1 MKLTPSKSSV
11 QNSRTHKIKSVKS
24 FVRRSG
30 RLTKSQKNALQD
42 HSSKYLLDA
51 SNSNPNLKTCFDSD
65 QHAVVIEIG
74 FGDGSVLIESALKNP
89 NKNFIGIEVYDS
101 GLGQCL
107 NEIDKYNIKNIR
119 LIYGDAVEVFE
130 QFINKKSVEKINI
143 LFPDPWP
150 KKRHHKRRLI
160 NKRFL
165 ALLSKSLK
173 NKGVVNVS
181 TDWEDYAQQ
190 IELTFKESNQF
201 KEIENELRD
210 LKTKF
215 EKRGLKLGH
224 KIFNYSYQLT

>member
-1 MKLTPSKSSV
+1 M
-11 QNSRTHKIKSVKS
+11 QNSRKHNKKSIRS
-24 FVRRSG
+24 FVKRSG

-42 HSSKYLLDA
+42 YSSNYILDT
-51 SNSNPNLKTCFDSD
+51 NNTNTDLKACFDSD
-65 QHAVVIEIG
+65 QHNLVIEIG
-74 FGDGSVLIESALKNP
+74 FGDGAALIESALKYP
-89 NKNFIGIEVYDS
+89 DKNFIGIEVYDS

-107 NEIDKYNIKNIR
+107 NAINQHKIKNIR
-119 LIYGDAVEVFE
+119 LIYGDAVEVLK
-130 QFINKKSVEKINI
+130 QFITKKSVEKINI

-165 ALLSKSLK
+165 ALLSKSLI
-173 NKGVVNVS
+173 NKGIVNIS

-190 IELTFKESNQF
+190 IELTFKENNQF
-201 KEIENELRD
+201 KEIKSELRN

-215 EKRGLKLGH
+215 EKRGIKLGH

>member
-1 MKLTPSKSSV
+1 M
-11 QNSRTHKIKSVKS
+11 QNSRKHNKKSIRS
-24 FVRRSG
+24 FVKRSG

-42 HSSKYLLDA
+42 YSSNYILDTN
-51 SNSNPNLKTCFDSD
+51 NSSTDLNACFDSE
-65 QHAVVIEIG
+65 QHNLVIEIG
-74 FGDGSVLIESALKNP
+74 FGDGVVLIESALKNP
-89 NKNFIGIEVYDS
+89 DKNFIGIEVYDS

-107 NEIDKYNIKNIR
+107 NAINKHKIKNIR

-130 QFINKKSVEKINI
+130 QFITKQSVEKINI

-165 ALLSKSLK
+165 ALLSKSLI
-173 NKGVVNVS
+173 NKGIVNVS

-201 KEIENELRD
+201 KEIKSELRD
-210 LKTKF
+210 FKTKF
-215 EKRGLKLGH
+215 EKRGIKLGH

>member
-1 MKLTPSKSSV
+1 V
-11 QNSRTHKIKSVKS
+11 QNSRKHKIKSVKS

-30 RLTKSQKNALQD
+30 RLTQSQKNALQD
-42 HSSKYLLDA
+42 HSSKYLLDTNNT
-51 SNSNPNLKTCFDSD
+51 STNLKSCFDSK
-65 QHAVVIEIG
+65 QHGVVIEIG
-74 FGDGSVLIESALKNP
+74 FGDGTVLIESALKNP

-107 NEIDKYNIKNIR
+107 NEINKHKIKNIR

-130 QFINKKSVEKINI
+130 QFITKKSVEKINI

-165 ALLSKSLK
+165 ALLSKSLI
-173 NKGVVNVS
+173 NKGIINIS

-201 KEIENELRD
+201 KEIKSESRN

-215 EKRGLKLGH
+215 EKRGIKLGH

>member
-1 MKLTPSKSSV
+1 MPSKNSV
-11 QNSRTHKIKSVKS
+11 QNSRKHKIKSVKS

-30 RLTKSQKNALQD
+30 RLTQSQKNALQD
-42 HSSKYLLDA
+42 HSSKYLLDTNNT
-51 SNSNPNLKTCFDSD
+51 STNLKSCFDSK
-65 QHAVVIEIG
+65 QHGVVIEIG
-74 FGDGSVLIESALKNP
+74 FGDGTVLIESALKNP

-107 NEIDKYNIKNIR
+107 NEINKHKIKNIR

-130 QFINKKSVEKINI
+130 QFITKKSVEKINI

-165 ALLSKSLK
+165 ALLSKSLI
-173 NKGVVNVS
+173 NKGIVNVS

-201 KEIENELRD
+201 KEIKSELRN

-215 EKRGLKLGH
+215 EKRGIKLGH

>member
-1 MKLTPSKSSV
+1 M
-11 QNSRTHKIKSVKS
+11 QNSRKHNKKSIRS
-24 FVRRSG
+24 FVKRSG

-42 HSSKYLLDA
+42 YSSNYILDTN
-51 SNSNPNLKTCFDSD
+51 NSNTDLKTFFDSD
-65 QHAVVIEIG
+65 QHNLVIEIG
-74 FGDGSVLIESALKNP
+74 FGDGAALIASALKNP
-89 NKNFIGIEVYDS
+89 DKNFIGIEVYDS

-107 NEIDKYNIKNIR
+107 NAINQHKIKNIR

-130 QFINKKSVEKINI
+130 QFITKKSVEKINI

-160 NKRFL
+160 NKGFL
-165 ALLSKSLK
+165 VLLSKSLK
-173 NKGVVNVS
+173 NKGIVNVS

-190 IELTFKESNQF
+190 IELAFKEHNQF
-201 KEIENELRD
+201 KEIKSELRG

-215 EKRGLKLGH
+215 EKRGVKLGH

>member
-1 MKLTPSKSSV
+1 M
-11 QNSRTHKIKSVKS
+11 QNSRKHNKKSIRS
-24 FVRRSG
+24 FVKRSG

-42 HSSKYLLDA
+42 YSSNYILDT
-51 SNSNPNLKTCFDSD
+51 NNTNTDLKACFDSD
-65 QHAVVIEIG
+65 QHNLVIEIG
-74 FGDGSVLIESALKNP
+74 FGDGAALIESALKYP
-89 NKNFIGIEVYDS
+89 DKNFIGIEVYDS

-107 NEIDKYNIKNIR
+107 NAINQHKIKNIR
-119 LIYGDAVEVFE
+119 LIYRDAVEVFE
-130 QFINKKSVEKINI
+130 QFITKKSVEKINI

-165 ALLSKSLK
+165 ALLSKSLI
-173 NKGVVNVS
+173 NKGIINIS

-201 KEIENELRD
+201 KEIKSESRD

-215 EKRGLKLGH
+215 EKRGIKLGH

>member
-1 MKLTPSKSSV
+1 V
-11 QNSRTHKIKSVKS
+11 QNSRKHNKKSIRS
-24 FVRRSG
+24 FVKRSG

-42 HSSKYLLDA
+42 YSSNYILDT
-51 SNSNPNLKTCFDSD
+51 NNTNTDLKACFDSD
-65 QHAVVIEIG
+65 QHNLVIEIG
-74 FGDGSVLIESALKNP
+74 FGDGAALIESALKYP
-89 NKNFIGIEVYDS
+89 DKNFIGIEVYDS

-107 NEIDKYNIKNIR
+107 NAINQHKIKNIR
-119 LIYGDAVEVFE
+119 LIYRDAVEVFE
-130 QFINKKSVEKINI
+130 QFITKKSVEKINI

-165 ALLSKSLK
+165 ALLSKSLI
-173 NKGVVNVS
+173 NKGIVNVS

-201 KEIENELRD
+201 KEIKSELRD
-210 LKTKF
+210 FKTKF
-215 EKRGLKLGH
+215 EKRGIKLGH

>member
-1 MKLTPSKSSV
+1 M
-11 QNSRTHKIKSVKS
+11 QNSRKHNKKSIRS
-24 FVRRSG
+24 FVKRSG

-42 HSSKYLLDA
+42 YSSNYILDT
-51 SNSNPNLKTCFDSD
+51 NNTNTNLKACFDSD
-65 QHAVVIEIG
+65 QHNLVIEIG
-74 FGDGSVLIESALKNP
+74 FGDGAARIESALKYP
-89 NKNFIGIEVYDS
+89 DKNFIGIEVYDS

-107 NEIDKYNIKNIR
+107 NAINQHKIKNIR
-119 LIYGDAVEVFE
+119 LIYRDAVEVFE
-130 QFINKKSVEKINI
+130 QFITKKSVEKINI

-165 ALLSKSLK
+165 ALLSKSLI
-173 NKGVVNVS
+173 NKGIVNVS

-201 KEIENELRD
+201 KEIKSELRN

-215 EKRGLKLGH
+215 EKRGIKLGH

>member
-1 MKLTPSKSSV
+1 MPSKNSV
-11 QNSRTHKIKSVKS
+11 QNSRKHKIKSVKS

-30 RLTKSQKNALQD
+30 RLTQSQKNALQD
-42 HSSKYLLDA
+42 HSSKYLLDTNNT
-51 SNSNPNLKTCFDSD
+51 STNLKSCFDSK
-65 QHAVVIEIG
+65 QHGVVIEIG
-74 FGDGSVLIESALKNP
+74 FGDGTVLIESALKNP

-107 NEIDKYNIKNIR
+107 NEINKHKIKNIR

-130 QFINKKSVEKINI
+130 QFITKKSVEKINI

-165 ALLSKSLK
+165 ALLSKSLI
-173 NKGVVNVS
+173 NKGIVNIS

-201 KEIENELRD
+201 KEIKSESRN

-215 EKRGLKLGH
+215 EKRGIKLGH

>member
-1 MKLTPSKSSV
+1 MPSKNSV
-11 QNSRTHKIKSVKS
+11 QNSRKHKIKSVKS

-30 RLTKSQKNALQD
+30 RLTQSQKNALQD
-42 HSSKYLLDA
+42 HSSKYLLDTNNI
-51 SNSNPNLKTCFDSD
+51 STNLKSCFDSK
-65 QHAVVIEIG
+65 QHGVVIEIG
-74 FGDGSVLIESALKNP
+74 FGDGTVLIESALKNP

-107 NEIDKYNIKNIR
+107 NEINKHKIKNIR

-130 QFINKKSVEKINI
+130 QFITKKSVEKINI

-150 KKRHHKRRLI
+150 KKRHRKRRLI

-165 ALLSKSLK
+165 ALLSKSLI
-173 NKGVVNVS
+173 NKGIINIS

-190 IELTFKESNQF
+190 IELTLKESNQF
-201 KEIENELRD
+201 KEIKSESRN

-215 EKRGLKLGH
+215 EKRGIKLGH

>member
-1 MKLTPSKSSV
+1 M
-11 QNSRTHKIKSVKS
+11 QNSRKHNKKSIRS
-24 FVRRSG
+24 FVKRSG

-42 HSSKYLLDA
+42 YSSNYILDT
-51 SNSNPNLKTCFDSD
+51 NNTNTDLKACFDSD
-65 QHAVVIEIG
+65 QHNLVIEIG
-74 FGDGSVLIESALKNP
+74 FGDGAALIESALKYP
-89 NKNFIGIEVYDS
+89 DKNFIGIEVYDS

-107 NEIDKYNIKNIR
+107 NTINQHKIKNIR
-119 LIYGDAVEVFE
+119 LIYGDAAEVFE
-130 QFINKKSVEKINI
+130 QFITKKSVEKINI

-160 NKRFL
+160 NKGFL

-173 NKGVVNVS
+173 NKGIVNVS

-201 KEIENELRD
+201 KEIKSELRD

-215 EKRGLKLGH
+215 EKRGIKLGH

>member
-1 MKLTPSKSSV
+1 MPSKNSV
-11 QNSRTHKIKSVKS
+11 QNSRKHKIKSVKS

-30 RLTKSQKNALQD
+30 RLTQSQKNALQD
-42 HSSKYLLDA
+42 HSSKYLLDTNNT
-51 SNSNPNLKTCFDSD
+51 STKLKSCFDLK
-65 QHAVVIEIG
+65 QHGVVIEIG
-74 FGDGSVLIESALKNP
+74 FGDGTVLIESALKNP

-107 NEIDKYNIKNIR
+107 NEINKHKIKNIR

-130 QFINKKSVEKINI
+130 QFITKKSVEKINI

-165 ALLSKSLK
+165 ALLSKSLI
-173 NKGVVNVS
+173 NKGIVNIS

-201 KEIENELRD
+201 KEIKSESRN

-215 EKRGLKLGH
+215 EKRGIKLGH

>member
-1 MKLTPSKSSV
+1 M
-11 QNSRTHKIKSVKS
+11 QNSRKHNKKSIRS
-24 FVRRSG
+24 FVKRSG

-42 HSSKYLLDA
+42 YSSNYILDT
-51 SNSNPNLKTCFDSD
+51 NNTNTDLKACFDSD
-65 QHAVVIEIG
+65 QHNLVIEIG
-74 FGDGSVLIESALKNP
+74 FGDGAALIESALKYP
-89 NKNFIGIEVYDS
+89 DKNFIGIEVYDS

-107 NEIDKYNIKNIR
+107 NAINQHKIKNIR
-119 LIYGDAVEVFE
+119 LIYGDAVEVLE
-130 QFINKKSVEKINI
+130 QFITKKSVEKINI

-173 NKGVVNVS
+173 NKGIVNVS

-190 IELTFKESNQF
+190 IELTFKENNQF
-201 KEIENELRD
+201 KEIKSELRD

-215 EKRGLKLGH
+215 EKRGIKLGH

>member
-1 MKLTPSKSSV
+1 V
-11 QNSRTHKIKSVKS
+11 QNSRKHNKKSIRS
-24 FVRRSG
+24 FVKRSG

-42 HSSKYLLDA
+42 YSSNYILDT
-51 SNSNPNLKTCFDSD
+51 NNTNTDLKACFDSD
-65 QHAVVIEIG
+65 QHNLVIEIG
-74 FGDGSVLIESALKNP
+74 FGDGAALIESALKYP
-89 NKNFIGIEVYDS
+89 DKNFIGIEVYDS

-107 NEIDKYNIKNIR
+107 NAINQHKIKNIR
-119 LIYGDAVEVFE
+119 LIYGDAVEVLK
-130 QFINKKSVEKINI
+130 QFITKKSVEKINI

-165 ALLSKSLK
+165 ALLSKSLI
-173 NKGVVNVS
+173 NKGIVNVS

-201 KEIENELRD
+201 KEIKSELRN

-215 EKRGLKLGH
+215 EKRGIKLGH

>member
-1 MKLTPSKSSV
+1 MPSKNSV
-11 QNSRTHKIKSVKS
+11 QNSRKHKIKSVKS

-30 RLTKSQKNALQD
+30 RSTQSQKNALQD
-42 HSSKYLLDA
+42 HSSKYLLDTNNT
-51 SNSNPNLKTCFDSD
+51 STNLKSCFDSK
-65 QHAVVIEIG
+65 QHGVVVEIG
-74 FGDGSVLIESALKNP
+74 FGDGTVLIESALKNP

-107 NEIDKYNIKNIR
+107 NEINKHKIKNIR

-130 QFINKKSVEKINI
+130 QFITKKSVEKINI

-165 ALLSKSLK
+165 ALLSKSLI
-173 NKGVVNVS
+173 NKGIINIS

-201 KEIENELRD
+201 KEIKSESRN

-215 EKRGLKLGH
+215 EKRGIKLGH

>member
-1 MKLTPSKSSV
+1 MPSKNSV
-11 QNSRTHKIKSVKS
+11 QNSRKHKIKSIKS

-30 RLTKSQKNALQD
+30 RLTQSQKNALQD
-42 HSSKYLLDA
+42 HSSKYLLDTNNT
-51 SNSNPNLKTCFDSD
+51 STNLKSCFDSK
-65 QHAVVIEIG
+65 QHGVVIEIG
-74 FGDGSVLIESALKNP
+74 FGNGTVLIESALKNP

-107 NEIDKYNIKNIR
+107 NEINKHKIKNIR

-130 QFINKKSVEKINI
+130 QFITKKSVEKINI

-165 ALLSKSLK
+165 ALLSKSLI
-173 NKGVVNVS
+173 NKGIVNVS

-201 KEIENELRD
+201 KEIKSESRN

-215 EKRGLKLGH
+215 EKRGIKLGH

>member
-1 MKLTPSKSSV
+1 M
-11 QNSRTHKIKSVKS
+11 QNSRKHNKKSIRS
-24 FVRRSG
+24 FVKRSG

-42 HSSKYLLDA
+42 YSSNYILDT
-51 SNSNPNLKTCFDSD
+51 NNTNTDLKACFDSD
-65 QHAVVIEIG
+65 QHNLVIEIG
-74 FGDGSVLIESALKNP
+74 FGDGAALIESALKYP
-89 NKNFIGIEVYDS
+89 DKNFIGIEVYDS

-107 NEIDKYNIKNIR
+107 NAINQHKIKNIR
-119 LIYGDAVEVFE
+119 LIYRDAVEVFE
-130 QFINKKSVEKINI
+130 QFITKKSVEKINI

-165 ALLSKSLK
+165 ALLSKSLI
-173 NKGVVNVS
+173 NKGIVNVS

-201 KEIENELRD
+201 KEIKSELRD
-210 LKTKF
+210 FKTKF
-215 EKRGLKLGH
+215 ETRGLKLGH

>member
-1 MKLTPSKSSV
+1 M
-11 QNSRTHKIKSVKS
+11 QNSRKHNKKSIRS
-24 FVRRSG
+24 FVKRSG

-42 HSSKYLLDA
+42 YSSNYILDT
-51 SNSNPNLKTCFDSD
+51 NNTNTDLKACFDSD
-65 QHAVVIEIG
+65 QHNLVIEIG
-74 FGDGSVLIESALKNP
+74 FGDGAALIESALKYP
-89 NKNFIGIEVYDS
+89 DKNFIGIEVYDS

-107 NEIDKYNIKNIR
+107 NAINQHKIKNIR
-119 LIYGDAVEVFE
+119 LIYRDAVEVFE
-130 QFINKKSVEKINI
+130 QFITKKSVEKINI

-165 ALLSKSLK
+165 ALLSKSLI
-173 NKGVVNVS
+173 NKGIVNVS

-201 KEIENELRD
+201 KEIKSELRD

-215 EKRGLKLGH
+215 EKRGIKLGH

>member
-1 MKLTPSKSSV
+1 V
-11 QNSRTHKIKSVKS
+11 QNSRKHNKKSIRS
-24 FVRRSG
+24 FVKRSG

-42 HSSKYLLDA
+42 YSSNYILDT
-51 SNSNPNLKTCFDSD
+51 NNTNTDLKACFDSD
-65 QHAVVIEIG
+65 QHNLVIEIG
-74 FGDGSVLIESALKNP
+74 FGDGAALIESALKYP
-89 NKNFIGIEVYDS
+89 DKNFIGIEVYDS

-107 NEIDKYNIKNIR
+107 NAINQHKIKNIR
-119 LIYGDAVEVFE
+119 LIYGDAVEVLE
-130 QFINKKSVEKINI
+130 QFITKKSVEKINI

-160 NKRFL
+160 NKEFL

-173 NKGVVNVS
+173 NKGIVNIS

-201 KEIENELRD
+201 KEIKSELRD

-215 EKRGLKLGH
+215 EKKGIKLGH

>member
-1 MKLTPSKSSV
+1 M
-11 QNSRTHKIKSVKS
+11 QNSRKHNKKSIRS
-24 FVRRSG
+24 FVKRSG

-42 HSSKYLLDA
+42 YSSNYILDT
-51 SNSNPNLKTCFDSD
+51 NNTNTDLKACFDSD
-65 QHAVVIEIG
+65 QHNLVIEIG
-74 FGDGSVLIESALKNP
+74 FGDGAALIESALKYP
-89 NKNFIGIEVYDS
+89 DKNFIGIEVYDS
-101 GLGQCL
+101 RLGQCL
-107 NEIDKYNIKNIR
+107 NAINQHKIKNIR
-119 LIYGDAVEVFE
+119 LIYRDAVEVFE
-130 QFINKKSVEKINI
+130 QFITKQSVEKINI

-165 ALLSKSLK
+165 ALLSKSLI
-173 NKGVVNVS
+173 NKGIINIS

-201 KEIENELRD
+201 KEIKSELRN

-215 EKRGLKLGH
+215 EKRGIKLGH